1 MGGVLI
7 LSLKFSHQMLMFF
20 PVVCS
25 ERCVSYSLVAALLG
39 GVYLHFKGH
48 LPGSLLKNSSEAPR
62 EKGPALQALL
72 LPGISVAG
80 PYPLVSQ
87 RLFGP
92 VAP

>member
-1 MGGVLI
+1 
-7 LSLKFSHQMLMFF
+7 MFF

-72 LPGISVAG
+72 LPGIDPRDLPPPVGHMHCTMRDYTTAE
-80 PYPLVSQ
+80 LVE
-87 RLFGP
+87 LEKK
-92 VAP
+92 